1 MAPLETTQETDMFD
15 DNDLEVMAELSAE
28 NDGYINF
35 DDDAEASEE
44 NDSKLEFA
52 NELLQ
57 DYSFDNQ

>member
-1 MAPLETTQETDMFD
+1 MFD
-15 DNDLEVMAELSAE
+15 DDF
-28 NDGYINF
+28 IF
-35 DDDAEASEE
+35 DDDFFIPEDDVELASEE

>member
-1 MAPLETTQETDMFD
+1 MAPLETTQETEMFD
-15 DNDLEVMAELSAE
+15 DNELEVMAELSAE

>member
-1 MAPLETTQETDMFD
+1 MMAPLETTQETKMFD
-15 DNDLEVMAELSAE
+15 DDF
-28 NDGYINF
+28 IF
-35 DDDAEASEE
+35 DDDFFIPEDDVELASEE